1 MKKLLLLILA
11 TLYLLLPAYSAQ
23 SAVGDTKASCSSIA
37 NGAFLDVQAG
47 SGEEWLIQGLW
58 FEDSV
63 ELQRYDGTNQVIV
76 AQYTQGYKPLI
87 SRVTNSN
94 RIRVKNIH
102 GSAAKLLCY
111 EGVQTK

>member
-1 MKKLLLLILA
+1 MKKILLLFLILTIPRSVLA
-11 TLYLLLPAYSAQ
+11 
-23 SAVGDTKASCSSIA
+23 AVGDTKASCSSIA
-37 NGAFLDVQAG
+37 NGSFLDVQAG

-63 ELQRYDGTNQVIV
+63 ELQRYDGTNAVVV

-94 RIRVKNIH
+94 RIRVKNIQ
-102 GSAAKLLCY
+102 GASAKLICY